1 MHIACKRVALA
12 DEQRRGFLLLESG
25 ILFNCKDRVKDCL
38 KLPSYDLMR
47 ARSPECN
54 TAWILDPASS
64 KHLSSKRDTGVD
76 QNGMSSRNLTNP
88 YTNPHW
94 LGFKLLKAFINH
106 LLLTIHHDNLTEI
119 SNTDCWGLEGNEDS
133 FIDLDNW
140 DPRQASQDVY
150 KVIALL
156 VTSGLGTLT
165 SIYPQWTILRGGL
178 WPSPVK
184 SIQLPSREVF
194 EIRGSWAIM
203 KKLDYIYIRKKH
215 DP

>member
-1 MHIACKRVALA
+1 MAISRINQWLVRIKKLTSLKSRVFKVVMHIACKRVALA

-88 YTNPHW
+88 YTNPH
-94 LGFKLLKAFINH
+94 
-106 LLLTIHHDNLTEI
+106 
-119 SNTDCWGLEGNEDS
+119 
-133 FIDLDNW
+133 
-140 DPRQASQDVY
+140 
-150 KVIALL
+150 
-156 VTSGLGTLT
+156 
-165 SIYPQWTILRGGL
+165 
-178 WPSPVK
+178 
-184 SIQLPSREVF
+184 
-194 EIRGSWAIM
+194 
-203 KKLDYIYIRKKH
+203 
-215 DP
+215 